1 LTQNHRQMPVGAE
14 VLPGGGVEFRVWAPR
29 RKNVSVVL
37 EGGVDLNVGDESIL
51 LPLTSEGTGYF
62 SGIIKEATEGSLYRF
77 QLDDDERIYPDP
89 ASRFQPEGPAG
100 PSQVID
106 PSRFQ
111 WNDQN
116 WRGVTLKGQVI
127 YEMHI
132 GTFTPEGTWEA
143 ASHYLGELS
152 DIGITLIE
160 VMPVSEFP
168 GQFGWGYD
176 GVDHFAPT
184 RLYGV
189 PDDFR
194 AFVDQAHAKNI
205 GVVLDVVYNHFG
217 PVDNYLRMFSL
228 DYFTDR
234 YETDWGEALNLDG
247 KNSGPV
253 REFIIANALYWIRE
267 FHLDGLRL
275 DATQSIIDR
284 SPEHIVQALTRK
296 IRADAKNRSIIVI
309 AENEP
314 QDVRLIRSADDGGF
328 ALDAIWND
336 DFHHAGRVALT
347 GHNDGYY
354 SEYLGTP
361 QELISAAKW
370 SFLYQGQYYTWQK
383 NLRGTPT
390 FSLDPCKFINY
401 LQNHDQVANSARG
414 DRVHK
419 LTSSGRYRAMMTYML
434 LIPQTPMLFQGQE
447 FCASAPFRYFADHEE
462 DLANTV
468 RQGRADFLKQFG
480 SLTTQDMQ
488 DQLPDPAD
496 PANFESCKLDQSER
510 QTHAEAYALHRDLLA
525 LRRED
530 PVFRAQRTDWM
541 HGAVVGPEAFILR
554 FLGGEEGDR
563 LLVVNLG
570 RDLNL
575 YPVSEPLLASPEESH
590 WEILWASEAALYGGE
605 GIPPLNTEGNW
616 YIRGQAA
623 VVLAP
628 KKFVRARYA

>member
-1 LTQNHRQMPVGAE
+1 VTKNNRQMPVGAE
-14 VLPGGGVEFRVWAPR
+14 VLPDGGVEFRVWAPR

-37 EGGVDLNVGDESIL
+37 EGRADFDVGDEFNLIS
-51 LPLTSEGTGYF
+51 LTSEGSGYF
-62 SGIIKEATEGSLYRF
+62 SGIIKEAMEGSLYRF
-77 QLDDDERIYPDP
+77 QLDNDERTFPDP
-89 ASRFQPEGPAG
+89 ASRFQPKGPAG

-116 WRGVTLKGQVI
+116 WRGVTLEGQII

-143 ASHYLGELS
+143 ASHYLEELS
-152 DIGITLIE
+152 GIGITLLE
-160 VMPVSEFP
+160 VMPVSEFS

-194 AFVDQAHAKNI
+194 AFVDQAHAKGI
-205 GVVLDVVYNHFG
+205 GVILDVVYNHFG

-234 YETDWGEALNLDG
+234 YETDWGEALNFDG

-296 IRADAKNRSIIVI
+296 IRAAAKNRSIIVI

-336 DFHHAGRVALT
+336 DFHHSAMVSLT

-354 SEYLGTP
+354 SEYLGIP

-390 FSLDPCKFINY
+390 FNLDPCKFINY
-401 LQNHDQVANSARG
+401 LQNHDQIANSARG

-462 DLANTV
+462 DLASIV

-480 SLTTQDMQ
+480 SLTSQDMQ
-488 DQLPDPAD
+488 DQLSDPAD

-510 QTHAEAYALHRDLLA
+510 QTHAEAYAFHRDLLA

-530 PVFRAQRTDWM
+530 PVFRAQRNDWM
-541 HGAVVGPEAFILR
+541 HGAVLGPEAFLLR

-563 LLVVNLG
+563 LLIINFG

-575 YPVSEPLLASPEESH
+575 RPVPEPLLAPPEESH
-590 WEILWASEAALYGGE
+590 WEILWTSEAALYGGE
-605 GIPPLNTEGNW
+605 GLPPLNTENNW

-628 KKFVRARYA
+628 KKIVRARYA